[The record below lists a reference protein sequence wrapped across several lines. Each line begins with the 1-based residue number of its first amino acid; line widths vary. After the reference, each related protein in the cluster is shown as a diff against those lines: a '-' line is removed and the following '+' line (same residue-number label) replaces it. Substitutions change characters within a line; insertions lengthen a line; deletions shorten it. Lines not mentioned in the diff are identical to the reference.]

1 MKVILPDGKVK
12 TIHKLHYVDST
23 GHAYTI
29 YRGRYVC
36 ETNNLFNINVILNN
50 QESKFVYE
58 NSFYNYV
65 YSNNMFNSKIIEY
78 VKSIIKPDTTYTIS
92 ANVAPYN
99 QGYHGVFVYRGDT
112 KQFIELI
119 HNNQNNYTR
128 ISNTFKLT
136 DEQLSAMTRFDVYYG
151 NASKYSSWQNLQIEE
166 GSTATPFKGYRHIL
180 FY

>member
-36 ETNNLFNINVILNN
+36 ETSNLFNINVILNN
-50 QESKFVYE
+50 YKKKCVYE
-58 NSFYNYV
+58 NSFYNYN
-65 YSNNMFNSKIIEY
+65 YSNNIIDSKVVEY

-92 ANVAPYN
+92 ANVAPFSE
-99 QGYHGVFVYRGDT
+99 GFDGVFVYRGDT
-112 KQFIELI
+112 KQFIGLI
-119 HNNQNNYTR
+119 NNNQKNYTR

-136 DEQLSAMTRFDVYYG
+136 EEQLSAMTRFDVYYG
-151 NASKYSSWQNLQIEE
+151 ISKIYSTWQNLQIEE
-166 GSTATPFKGYRHIL
+166 GSTATPFKGYKHIL
-180 FY
+180 FH

>member
-36 ETNNLFNINVILNN
+36 ETNNLFNINVIRNN
-50 QESKFVYE
+50 YGSTCVYE
-58 NSFYNYV
+58 NSFYNHNYCDQV
-65 YSNNMFNSKIIEY
+65 KTSEVIKY
-78 VKSIIKPDTTYTIS
+78 VKSLFKPGTTYTIS
-92 ANVAPYN
+92 ANVAPN
-99 QGYHGVFVYRGDT
+99 NGGIQNIGLVWDSGWID
-112 KQFIELI
+112 LI
-119 HNNQNNYTR
+119 KNYQNNYTR
-128 ISNTFKLT
+128 LSNTVQVT
-136 DEQLSAMTRFDVYYG
+136 EESLSELNRIEIFYG
-151 NASKYSSWQNLQIEE
+151 NRYKYSTWQNVQIEE